1 MKKIYLIL
9 IAQFILIS
17 VLRAQNVP
25 VDLHTGQPIISI
37 PVYNI
42 EASDVSM
49 PVNLFYEA
57 GVKAYQQNGNDEYNI
72 GVGWRVNAGG
82 NITRTVKSLPDDYY
96 LGGNTDSRIGWL
108 FGNNSNLIANFLP
121 QSRTNCGSDASNY
134 NFLNGMV
141 DGNADTEPDVFSFN
155 FNGYSGQFVFDNNH
169 VLQVM
174 PYQDLKIIP
183 AYATNGSIIS
193 FKIITNQGVQYNFMP
208 STKVTMS
215 VAPVGSSDGILY
227 ERDKLIKYQQQISY
241 TTQWSLS
248 SIVSKTGRMINLQ
261 YQSLEETRPL
271 ITYRN
276 IYLSDNSIN
285 TAYKRSLYTT
295 TIRETHQKLIGIS
308 TNECSLYLGY
318 RTGFDRLDNFTVKI
332 NGTTVLLVALNF
344 SYANGRTFLKAVQSS
359 NSCLKN
365 PPYSFDYLGTDF
377 SYDGISIL
385 PSSTRGSAPC
395 NGCLLPQQ
403 PQQDYWGYYNYN
415 KSSTL
420 VPNLWVYPNEPAAER
435 YRLEQ
440 IPGYTGP
447 NYQLAGGADR
457 RPNPDVIAAGS
468 LSRIQYPTGGSVLLS
483 YEPNQYFDAKANQ
496 NFNGGGIRVKSVTV
510 HDGVNSANDMVKTY
524 SFSGGV
530 LVNRPQFA
538 YSTPVYTDPA
548 GSTTTVEGYIDQ
560 ATQIAYFTARSEF
573 DLNSYSFDSPN
584 VEYRSVQELQAG
596 KGKVVYEYS
605 NPTTYGQAAGSEN
618 IGTEPWQATYSRY
631 ATTVNPATQ
640 ACMAQGLLGDGYYAY
655 PYPDNSN
662 YNFSRGLLTSVKAY
676 NENGQLVKETRYEYT
691 NIFKNSAPDLV
702 YGLAY
707 DYFTYN
713 NDIYTKAFVY
723 GKYKLYANTNK
734 FLTKVIEK
742 TYDPGTNYVKST
754 TAETNDA
761 YVGANH
767 TLLSSSTTSTTNDGV
782 NFTTY
787 KTKYTYPED
796 YVTVNAYDSTVL
808 ALQILKDQHING
820 IVVEKINIMTKPG
833 QAEQVVGADLNLF
846 NKYPNSVSQ
855 NVYLS
860 KQMSFRTNTPITN
873 FSPFVVESAAISHR
887 DSRYE
892 TINNYVNYGDYGE
905 LNSVAD
911 NRNNRSGLLYDNA
924 RSLVIAKVSN
934 AFANQVVYSNF
945 DEEHGGVGGWTS
957 NSFYYVFTPPIE
969 FSSVNGRIGKA
980 LSVGANFTFQKIGLT
995 KGIGNSYDFSC
1006 WVKSNSSGFLL
1017 LTLADAGGHNVTR
1030 SITLTNNTGVWTNYK
1045 VTVPVETLNAT
1056 FDISVR
1062 TSNAV
1067 IVDDM
1072 LFHPQLAPVS
1082 LTSYQDLLQV
1092 ATTDS
1097 HGNTTFYN
1105 YDALRR
1111 PTLVLDQNQNI
1122 LKRTAYNYNVTYEL
1136 NASFNFPM
1144 KMYAS
1149 SSTQFRTG
1157 PADGC
1162 EPVGIIRDWNFGDGT
1177 VLQNGGANPSHN
1189 YASTG
1194 NYTVTLT
1201 VHNGQYG
1208 TVTSQQQIYVEPP
1221 LEPSLKFELQ
1231 ACGIVVYEVCS
1242 KRAVFYGNSY
1252 DGPCPVYPVGT
1263 NVFTAHIEQACSSN
1277 VGFAWQMA
1285 YDNAPDTWISLQGG
1299 QSITVNV
1306 PLDADGSVSTNKS
1319 YTIKCVMYPMGC
1331 NAQSDTQTYH
1341 INYFASGCNR

>member
-1 MKKIYLIL
+1 MKKIYFALIFQVSL
-9 IAQFILIS
+9 IIT
-17 VLRAQNVP
+17 LRAQNVP

-37 PVYNI
+37 PVYTI
-42 EASDVSM
+42 EAPGVSL
-49 PVNLFYEA
+49 PVSLFYEA
-57 GVKAYQQNGNDEYNI
+57 GVKAYQQNGSDEYNI
-72 GVGWRVNAGG
+72 GVGWRLNAGG
-82 NITRTVKSLPDDYY
+82 SITRTVKSLPDDY
-96 LGGNTDSRIGWL
+96 LGSMSDTRNGWL
-108 FGNNSNLIANFLP
+108 FGANATSIANFAP
-121 QSRTNCGSDASNY
+121 QTRNNCGTDAVNY

-141 DGNADTEPDVFSFN
+141 DGNNDTEPDVFSFN

-169 VLQVM
+169 VLQIM
-174 PYQDLKIIP
+174 PYQDLKILP

-193 FKIITNQGVQYNFMP
+193 FKIITNQGVQYNFLP

-215 VAPVGSSDGILY
+215 TAPVGSSDGVFY
-227 ERDKLIKYQQQISY
+227 ERDKLIKYKQQITY

-248 SIVSKTGRMINLQ
+248 SVSKTGKSINLQ
-261 YQSLEETRPL
+261 YQSLEQTRPL
-271 ITYRN
+271 VTYKN
-276 IYLSDNSIN
+276 IYLANSSLS
-285 TAYKRSLYTT
+285 TVYKKSLYTT
-295 TIRETHQKLIGIS
+295 TITETHQKLIGIS
-308 TNECSLYLGY
+308 TSECDVSLGY
-318 RTGFDRLDNFTVKI
+318 RTGFDRLDNFTIKV
-332 NGTTVLLVALNF
+332 NGTTVLLVSLNF
-344 SYANGRTFLKAVQSS
+344 NYANERTYLQSVQSS

-365 PPYSFDYLGTDF
+365 PPYVFDYLGIDF
-377 SYDGISIL
+377 SYNGVSIL
-385 PSSTRGSAPC
+385 PSPTRGSAPC
-395 NGCLLPQQ
+395 NGCMLPQQ

-420 VPNLWVYPNEPAAER
+420 VPNLWVYPNEPLAER

-447 NYQLAGGADR
+447 SYQLAGGADR

-468 LSRIQYPTGGSVLLS
+468 LGRIQYPTGGSVLLS

-510 HDGVNSANDMVKTY
+510 HDGVNSANDMLKTY
-524 SFSGGV
+524 FYSGGV

-548 GSTTTVEGYIDQ
+548 GSTTTVEGYMDQ
-560 ATQIAYFTARSEF
+560 ATQIAYFTARSDV

-662 YNFSRGLLTSVKAY
+662 YNFSRGLLASVKAY
-676 NENGQLVKETRYEYT
+676 NENAQLVKETGYEYT
-691 NIFKNSAPDLV
+691 NISKDAAPDLI
-702 YGLAY
+702 YGLAF
-707 DYFTYN
+707 DYFTYS

-734 FLTKVIEK
+734 FQTRVIERV
-742 TYDPGTNYVKST
+742 YDPGTNYTKST
-754 TAETNDA
+754 TTETNNSYA
-761 YVGANH
+761 GVNH
-767 TLLSSSTTSTTNDGV
+767 SLLSSSATSTTNDGI

-787 KTKYTYPED
+787 KSKYTYPED
-796 YVTVNAYDSTVL
+796 YVTVQAYDSTVI
-808 ALQILKDQHING
+808 ALQALKDAHING
-820 IVVEKINIMTKPG
+820 IVVEKTNTITKPG
-833 QAEQVVGADLNLF
+833 QAEQVLGAELNLF
-846 NKYPNSVSQ
+846 KSYINAYGIPNV
-855 NVYLS
+855 VLS
-860 KQMSFRTNTPITN
+860 KQMSIRLNTPITN
-873 FSPFVVESAAISHR
+873 FFPFVIESAAISHR

-892 TINNYVNYGDYGE
+892 TINNYVSYSEYGE
-905 LNSVAD
+905 LNSVVD
-911 NRNNRSGLLYDNA
+911 NRNNRSGLLYNNA
-924 RSLVIAKVSN
+924 GTLVIAKVSN
-934 AFANQVVYSNF
+934 AIANQIVYSNF
-945 DEEHGGVGGWTS
+945 DEEHGGLGGWTS

-995 KGIGNSYDFSC
+995 KGIGNNYDFSC

-1017 LTLADAGGHNVTR
+1017 LTLTDAGGHNVTR

-1045 VTVPVETLNAT
+1045 VSVPVETLNAT
-1056 FDISVR
+1056 FDINVR

-1097 HGNTTFYN
+1097 HGNTTFYS

-1111 PTLVLDQNQNI
+1111 PTLVLDQNMNI

-1136 NASFNFPM
+1136 NASFYFPI

-1189 YASTG
+1189 YASSGT
-1194 NYTVTLT
+1194 YMVTLT
-1201 VHNGQYG
+1201 VHNAQYG
-1208 TVTSQQQIYVEPP
+1208 TVTSQQQIIVEPP
-1221 LEPSLKFELQ
+1221 LEPALKFELQ

-1242 KRAVFYGNSY
+1242 KRAVFYGNSNG
-1252 DGPCPVYPVGT
+1252 GPCPTYPVGT
-1263 NVFTAHIEQACSSN
+1263 NVFTAHIQQACSSN
-1277 VGFAWQMA
+1277 VGFAWKMA
-1285 YDNAPDTWISLQGG
+1285 YDNAPDTWINLQGG
-1299 QSITVNV
+1299 QTVTVNV
-1306 PLDADGSVSTNKS
+1306 PLDADGSVSSNKS
-1319 YTIKCVMYPMGC
+1319 YTVKCEMYPMGC
-1331 NAQSDTQTYH
+1331 NAKGDIQTYH